1 LNTVTGVGLG
11 PVFTPSPASCR
22 RTLTMSTGW
31 ITVVAVMPARP
42 PLMKGSAARMKGVW
56 RRSAVAFLGF
66 SAAFDIVFEASERT
80 DSEVCF
86 AFSSAREAGIL
97 SDWVVAVEDMIL
109 SVTCPVCE

>member
-1 LNTVTGVGLG
+1 
-11 PVFTPSPASCR
+11 
-22 RTLTMSTGW
+22 
-31 ITVVAVMPARP
+31 
-42 PLMKGSAARMKGVW
+42 MKGSAARMKGVW

-97 SDWVVAVEDMIL
+97 SDWVVAVEDMVL
-109 SVTCPVCE
+109 SVTFQSVKGKYQTVKIEDVTQK